1 MDGSSNSYRGLDNA
15 IYLARQCGGTITG
28 FFVMPNRLSAFEPIT
43 FDRKY
48 LIKFANELMSNAKKR
63 CAQNGIVFYGKTT
76 SGDSATEIMNFSQK
90 SKFDIIVIGARGL
103 GSVKEAF
110 LGSVSHAVVHK
121 SKIPVLIVK

>member
-1 MDGSSNSYRGLDNA
+1 
-15 IYLARQCGGTITG
+15 
-28 FFVMPNRLSAFEPIT
+28 MPNRITAFEPIT

-48 LIKFANELMSNAKKR
+48 LSKFANELMSKAKKR
-63 CAQNGIVFYGKTT
+63 CAQNGIVFYGKTAT
-76 SGDSATEIMNFSQK
+76 GDSATEIMDFSQRHK
-90 SKFDIIVIGARGL
+90 SDIIVIGARGL